1 MVYLTNPICRNG
13 RAASMRRM
21 EAHRATPSVATGIQ
35 NAHTLRGE
43 TRRGCWLALGLKFPL
58 QVSQVKKRNE
68 DSMSTKHEV
77 AVELAGGKRLVF
89 ETGRIAKQASGAALV
104 TTGETVVLATAVAS
118 PDPREGI
125 DFFPLT
131 VDYREYTYAGGRIP
145 GGFIKREGRP
155 SEKEILTAR
164 QIDRPIRPLFP
175 DGFRNE
181 TQVIAL
187 VFSAD
192 KENDP
197 DVVAINAA
205 SAALA
210 LSDIPFSATVGA
222 VRVGRI
228 DGEFVIN
235 PTYAERASTTVNIM
249 VVGHKDGIV
258 MIESGAKEETEDVVL
273 AAIEFAHVEIK
284 KIVAAIE
291 ELVAKAG
298 KPKRAFTAPEF
309 DEAYYAELKAKVGD
323 RLKDAQD
330 TKKHGKTESYAL
342 IKKIKDELATGLA
355 ADDPTAKKKLATYYE
370 HLVERLFRE
379 QVTKDRIRPDRR
391 AFDEIR
397 AISIETRVLPRTH
410 GSALFTRG
418 ETQALVTATLGTNDD
433 GQRLESYEGEQ
444 RKNFMLHY
452 NFPPFSVGE
461 TGRMSG
467 VGRREIGHGALA
479 ERAIS
484 AVLPSVDESPYSIR
498 VVSDIL
504 ESNGSSS
511 MASVCGASLALFD
524 AGIALKGA
532 VAGVAMGLVKEGDDY
547 AILTDIAGA
556 EDHYGDMDFKVAGT
570 RKGITALQMDIKIGG
585 LTRQI
590 LEQAMEQARRGRLFL
605 LDKMDEAL
613 DGPHQ
618 ERSQYAPRI
627 ETVMIPTDK
636 IRDLIG
642 KGGATIRGIVE
653 QTGAKIDVDDTGRV
667 SVASSDADGLKKAL
681 AMINDITA
689 VPEIGKTYLGKV
701 VRLAEF
707 GAFVELFPGTDGL
720 LHISE
725 IAEHRVKEVKD
736 ELREGDQVMV
746 KVLAIEGN
754 RIKLSRKALIKEQRA
769 KLAQSAP
776 AAETEEATSDSPAVT
791 PPARPRNEFD
801 ERQPQSNQ
809 STILIEGGDDFD
821 EDEGEEIDEENEPNF
836 NRVEG
841 APVPVG
847 AAPAGGARPPA
858 GANNRR
864 RRRRRGGRGPGGG
877 QN

>member
-1 MVYLTNPICRNG
+1 
-13 RAASMRRM
+13 
-21 EAHRATPSVATGIQ
+21 
-35 NAHTLRGE
+35 
-43 TRRGCWLALGLKFPL
+43 
-58 QVSQVKKRNE
+58 
-68 DSMSTKHEV
+68 MSKQEV
-77 AVELAGGKRLVF
+77 TVELAGGKRLVF
-89 ETGRIAKQASGAALV
+89 ETGRMAKQASGAALV

-175 DGFRNE
+175 EGFRNE

-192 KENDP
+192 KQNDP
-197 DVVAINAA
+197 DVIGINAA
-205 SAALA
+205 AAALA
-210 LSDIPFSATVGA
+210 LSDVPFSATVGA
-222 VRVGRI
+222 VRVGRVN
-228 DGEFVIN
+228 GEFVIN
-235 PTYAERASTTVNIM
+235 PTYEERANTTVNIM

-258 MIESGAKEETEDVVL
+258 MIESGAKEETEDVIL
-273 AAIEFAHVEIK
+273 AAIEFGHEEIK
-284 KIVAAIE
+284 KICAAIE
-291 ELVAKAG
+291 ELVSKAG
-298 KPKRAFTAPEF
+298 KQKRSFNAPVF
-309 DEAYYAELKAKVGD
+309 DEAYYNSLVAKVGE
-323 RLKDAQD
+323 RLKDALD
-330 TKKHGKTESYAL
+330 TKTHSKIESYSL
-342 IKKIKDELATGLA
+342 IKQIKDELAAGLP
-355 ADDPTAKKKLATYYE
+355 ADDPDAKKKLAHYYE
-370 HLVERLFRE
+370 ALRERTFRE

-397 AISIETRVLPRTH
+397 PISIETGVLPRTH

-418 ETQALVTATLGTNDD
+418 ETQALVTATLGTADE
-433 GQRLESYEGEQ
+433 GQRLESFEGEKK
-444 RKNFMLHY
+444 KNFMLHY

-461 TGRMSG
+461 TGRMTG
-467 VGRREIGHGALA
+467 VGRREVGHGALA
-479 ERAIS
+479 ERAIT
-484 AVLPSVDESPYSIR
+484 AVLPEGPEQPYTIR
-498 VVSDIL
+498 IVSDIL

-511 MASVCGASLALFD
+511 MASVCGASLALYD
-524 AGIALKGA
+524 AGIALSGS

-590 LEQAMEQARRGRLFL
+590 LQEAMEQAKRGRLFL
-605 LDKMDEAL
+605 LDKMDAEL
-613 DGPHQ
+613 NGPRT

-627 ETVMIPTDK
+627 ETLMIPTDK

-653 QTGAKIDVDDTGRV
+653 QTGAKIDVDDTGKV
-667 SVASSDADGLKKAL
+667 SVASSDSDGLKRAL
-681 AMINDITA
+681 EMIGNITA
-689 VPEIGKTYLGKV
+689 VPEIGKIYLGKV

-754 RIKLSRKALIKEQRA
+754 RIKLSRKALIREQKA
-769 KLAQSAP
+769 KLA
-776 AAETEEATSDSPAVT
+776 ATSGAPPENGDSGPVAATSEEQPA
-791 PPARPRNEFD
+791 PQASRPSRPRSEFD
-801 ERQPQSNQ
+801 ERQPRSNQ
-809 STILIEGGDDFD
+809 STILIEGGEDF
-821 EDEGEEIDEENEPNF
+821 EDEEGGEEFDEENEPNF
-836 NRVEG
+836 NRADG
-841 APVPVG
+841 AP
-847 AAPAGGARPPA
+847 APAGQGAGPRPGGGPGGPGGPA

-864 RRRRRGGRGPGGG
+864 RRRRRGGRPGQGGSGGG
-877 QN
+877 RG